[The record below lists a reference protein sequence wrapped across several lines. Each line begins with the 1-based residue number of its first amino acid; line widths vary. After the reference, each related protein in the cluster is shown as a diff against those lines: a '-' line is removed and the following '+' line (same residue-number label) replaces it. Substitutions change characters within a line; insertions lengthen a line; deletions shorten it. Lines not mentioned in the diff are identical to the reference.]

1 MSNIDSTS
9 SELDYTIQKWEKAG
23 HIPSLMS
30 AVVNYWLINRCCGVI
45 YGGCAVNWNLKTP
58 AELIG
63 DPVSG
68 VVSGMCDLTNQ
79 NRMGLSGEGP

>member
-1 MSNIDSTS
+1 MASVSNIDSTS
-9 SELDYTIQKWEKAG
+9 SELDYIIQKF
-23 HIPSLMS
+23 
-30 AVVNYWLINRCCGVI
+30 AVVNYWLRNRCCGVI